1 MRELIGPCS
10 NCGKD
15 IYCRDG
21 FLDGVYVKGE
31 LLCFDCAAEQ
41 EKEEQQE
48 ETQK

>member
-21 FLDGVYVKGE
+21 FLDGVYVDGK
-31 LLCFDCAAEQ
+31 LLCFECAAELK
-41 EKEEQQE
+41 EIKEEQ
-48 ETQK
+48 TQK